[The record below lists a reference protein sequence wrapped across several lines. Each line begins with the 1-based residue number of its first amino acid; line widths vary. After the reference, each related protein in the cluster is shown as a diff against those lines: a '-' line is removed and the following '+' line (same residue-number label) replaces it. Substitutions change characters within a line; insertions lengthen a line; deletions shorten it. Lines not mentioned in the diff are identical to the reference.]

1 MKKIFAILVGA
12 IVWAAIAGLA
22 FMAVPPPAKV
32 HAQLSSPQTWAGSAG
47 GTSTALTVTIHNVV
61 ALNDLLGVPIR
72 VLPSGTNNGPS
83 TLQVN
88 IDTGGNLGAI
98 AIQRPTS
105 NLGLQAVSGGE
116 MQTGQMVEFTY
127 DGTVFE
133 ISSPIDMTPVGHTVD
148 IRNSSG
154 LAPLGTLLEDGS
166 CYSQTTY
173 AALFSVIGTT
183 YNAGAPVACSGGQFA
198 VPRSNGTVFAAA
210 DNQGTHGAA
219 NNITG
224 AGSGCNATGI
234 TACGAQNQTLSV
246 SQIPTLTLSANGVNA
261 ITVLPGGG
269 NTGIPAT
276 TAPANVTQSSCG
288 TGPAVCPASTSSS
301 WGGTSTFTGNNNISV
316 SGNTTNTGGQ
326 AHPILPPLLIGYR
339 AIKY

>member
-1 MKKIFAILVGA
+1 MKIRSSIFYPMVTFAVALAAILSFSL
-12 IVWAAIAGLA
+12 I
-22 FMAVPPPAKV
+22 PPPTKV
-32 HAQLSSPQTWAGSAG
+32 HAQLSSSQTWAGAAG

-88 IDTGGNLGAI
+88 IDTGGNLGAVTI
-98 AIQRPTS
+98 DRPTS
-105 NLGLQAVSGGE
+105 NLGLQGLSGGE
-116 MQTGQMVEFTY
+116 LQTGQMVEFTY

-133 ISSPIDMTPVGHTVD
+133 ISSPIDMTAVGSTVE

-183 YNAGAPVACSGGQFA
+183 YNAAAPVACSGGQFA
-198 VPRSNGTVFAAA
+198 VARSNGTIFAAA

-219 NNITG
+219 NNITN

-234 TACGAQNQTLSV
+234 VSCGSQNQTLTANQIPSINFSGSATGISVTPTGGSVGVPVTSV
-246 SQIPTLTLSANGVNA
+246 S
-261 ITVLPGGG
+261 G
-269 NTGIPAT
+269 NVQT
-276 TAPANVTQSSCG
+276 SSCG
-288 TGPAVCPASTSSS
+288 SGGAICPASTSGS
-301 WGGTSTFTGNNNISV
+301 WGGTSTFTG
-316 SGNTTNTGGQ
+316 SGSASGSSTNTGGA